1 MRAIG
6 ELVHIAADSATFKEV
21 IPGVWKAAL
30 WGDAEKG
37 PYGAFTRQKPGQRSG
52 LHTHS
57 SDIQIVVLEGAY
69 YHKVGGEELRVG
81 PKEFLFIPGGSPH
94 ESRADD
100 KDGVLFYEESEGRF
114 DANFLEK

>member
-6 ELVHIAADSATFKEV
+6 ELAHVAAESATFKE
-21 IPGVWKAAL
+21 ILPGVWKAHL

-37 PYGAFTRQKPGQRSG
+37 PYGAFTRQKPGKKSR
-52 LHTHS
+52 LHSHT

-69 YHKVGGEELRVG
+69 YHKVGGEEIRVG

-114 DANFLEK
+114 DANFVEK